1 MGRGSW
7 VLGHLLTVLAV
18 YPKQAVIRAE
28 FPHLKRRQ
36 ILRPAPTS
44 LRLAAFVLATVF
56 LAPTASSQTSLAP
69 QSPSG
74 QSVTP
79 VFEGWYRNADGTYSI
94 SFGYLNR
101 NGAEQMQVPIGDGN
115 FIAPGLPNQ
124 GQPTAFAARRQWGV
138 FAVVVPADFGT
149 KSVVWTLKDRGQTFA
164 IPGSL
169 KPDWEIDAIQGE
181 ASTDNTPP
189 MLRFSSTGPEGRG
202 PRGVTVGPLRAT
214 VGKAI
219 ELTVDAVDDG
229 KTKAPVDLTW
239 FAHQGPGDVAFGTV
253 TNRLTPTGGTGRTT
267 ATFARAGEYVIRV
280 RANDSNVMTAGHAQ
294 CCWTNS
300 FVKVVVTP

>member
-1 MGRGSW
+1 M
-7 VLGHLLTVLAV
+7 
-18 YPKQAVIRAE
+18 
-28 FPHLKRRQ
+28 
-36 ILRPAPTS
+36 RPAPVS
-44 LRLAAFVLATVF
+44 LVYAASILVSAIP
-56 LAPTASSQTSLAP
+56 APTVSAQAPLAP

-101 NGAEQMQVPIGDGN
+101 NGVERMQVPIGESN
-115 FIAPGLPNQ
+115 FIAPGPANQ
-124 GQPTAFAARRQWGV
+124 GQPTMFAARRHWGV
-138 FAVVVPADFGT
+138 FAVVVPADFGS

-181 ASTDNTPP
+181 ASADNTPP
-189 MLRFSSTGPEGRG
+189 MLRFQPSGAEGRG
-202 PRGVTVGPLRAT
+202 PLGVTVGPLRAT
-214 VGKAI
+214 AGKPI
-219 ELTVDAVDDG
+219 ELTVEVIDDA

-239 FAHQGPGDVAFGTV
+239 FAHQGPGGVAFSPV
-253 TNRLTPTGGTGRTT
+253 TNRLTPTGGTGRTG
-267 ATFARAGEYVIRV
+267 ATFAQAGEYLIRI